1 VNAGKF
7 YGADVL
13 VMGGDLTGKGV
24 VPVIERTPGTW
35 EAAFVGR
42 RVTAKTE
49 ERLTE
54 LEEDIRFNGMYP
66 YRCQAAEVDSLSRD
80 EDAQEQLLER
90 LATESIAGWIRL
102 ADDRLEGTGI
112 QCWVMPGND
121 DPRSVD
127 DAFAAATHTQ
137 NCDQRVVELPDGYSM
152 LSLSE
157 ANPTPW
163 NSPRELSEEE
173 LAARIETLASQVP
186 DMSRAIFNVHV
197 PPHASDLDAA
207 AELDEDFRPRHK
219 GGAPVIAAVG
229 STAVREAIERHQ
241 PLLGLHGHIHESKGI
256 TKIGRT
262 TCINPGSTYNTGR
275 LDGALIDLRKGTVRR
290 VQMTSG

>member
-1 VNAGKF
+1 
-7 YGADVL
+7 
-13 VMGGDLTGKGV
+13 MGGDLSGKAV
-24 VPVIERTPGTW
+24 VPVIERRPGIW

-42 RVTAKTE
+42 RVTAKNA
-49 ERLTE
+49 ERLNE

-66 YRCQAAEVDSLSRD
+66 YRCRSEEMEALARD

-90 LATESIAGWIRL
+90 LATESLAEWLAL
-102 ADDRLEGTGI
+102 ADERLRDSHI
-112 QCWVMPGND
+112 QCYVMPGND
-121 DPRSVD
+121 DPWSI
-127 DAFAAATHTQ
+127 DAAFTPQHRAR
-137 NCDQRVVELPDGYSM
+137 NCDHQVIDLPDGYFM
-152 LSLSE
+152 LSVSD

-173 LAARIETLASQVP
+173 LAARIDALAEQLP
-186 DMSRAIFNVHV
+186 DMRRAIFNLHV

-207 AELDEDFRPRHK
+207 AELDDEFRPRHK

-229 STAVREAIERHQ
+229 STAVREAIERYQ

-275 LDGALIDLRKGTVRR
+275 LDGVLVDLRGDAVQR
-290 VQMTSG
+290 VQMTCG

>member
-1 VNAGKF
+1 MNAGKF

-24 VPVIERTPGTW
+24 VPVIERSPGAW

-42 RVTAKTE
+42 RVTAKTD
-49 ERLTE
+49 ERLIE

-66 YRCQAAEVDSLSRD
+66 YRCRPDEVDELRHD
-80 EDAQEQLLER
+80 EDAQERLLER

-102 ADDRLEGTGI
+102 ADDRLEGTGV
-112 QCWVMPGND
+112 QCWAMPGND
-121 DPRSVD
+121 DPHSID
-127 DAFAAATHTQ
+127 AAFAAARHTQ
-137 NCDQRVVELPDGYSM
+137 NCDQRVVELPDGYTM
-152 LSLSE
+152 LSLSD

-163 NSPRELSEEE
+163 RSPRELTEEE
-173 LAARIETLASQVP
+173 LAARIEVLAAQIP
-186 DMSRAIFNVHV
+186 DMSRAIFNLHV

-207 AELDEDFRPRHK
+207 AELDEDFRPRHR

-275 LDGALIDLRKGTVRR
+275 LDGALVDLRKDAVRR